1 MTLSYFKNNETS
13 RDLFISYFRKN
24 AKRYKIFKIKHV
36 YSRYLKEILIS
47 TLVKNNLHKHP
58 FVQQMKPKLIITFEH
73 ISIAKIIFTLQFF
86 LILVATFNLLSLK
99 NTFKLITV
107 CWYATFVCIH
117 GLKQI
122 TIHYWM
128 FAPFFFLTNNIRGN
142 LLSCLKKNLQ
152 NFRNALDTR
161 IATRLIHSVFV
172 YPCIKPYLERI
183 KLNKTGRVIDNSV
196 PLCIEP
202 IYLLSSIKPI
212 TQD

>member
-1 MTLSYFKNNETS
+1 MNLSYFKNNETS
-13 RDLFISYFRKN
+13 RDLFISIRKN

-58 FVQQMKPKLIITFEH
+58 FVQQMINETETEY

-99 NTFKLITV
+99 NTFKLMNV

-122 TIHYWM
+122 TIRYWM
-128 FAPFFFLTNNIRGN
+128 FAFLFPG
-142 LLSCLKKNLQ
+142 Q
-152 NFRNALDTR
+152 Q
-161 IATRLIHSVFV
+161 HSWKFV
-172 YPCIKPYLERI
+172 ILFA
-183 KLNKTGRVIDNSV
+183 KLAK
-196 PLCIEP
+196 L
-202 IYLLSSIKPI
+202 
-212 TQD
+212 